1 MLDSLLIRRWFS
13 KLIKTWEFIVRMAE
27 EGVCPFVSLYSFVR
41 SEIVLDVVVRVLGRG
56 RVVELELLGV
66 EVLRREIHYIHEI
79 G

>member
-1 MLDSLLIRRWFS
+1 
-13 KLIKTWEFIVRMAE
+13 MAE
-27 EGVCPFVSLYSFVR
+27 EGVCPFVSLCPFVR
-41 SEIVLDVVVRVLGRG
+41 SEVVLDVVVGVLGRG

>member
-1 MLDSLLIRRWFS
+1 M
-13 KLIKTWEFIVRMAE
+13 RMAE

-66 EVLRREIHYIHEI
+66 EVLRREIHFIHEI

>member
-1 MLDSLLIRRWFS
+1 
-13 KLIKTWEFIVRMAE
+13 MAE

-41 SEIVLDVVVRVLGRG
+41 SEVVLDVVVGVLGRG

-79 G
+79 ALSRWSKLREFFMQVKAEVVQGQV